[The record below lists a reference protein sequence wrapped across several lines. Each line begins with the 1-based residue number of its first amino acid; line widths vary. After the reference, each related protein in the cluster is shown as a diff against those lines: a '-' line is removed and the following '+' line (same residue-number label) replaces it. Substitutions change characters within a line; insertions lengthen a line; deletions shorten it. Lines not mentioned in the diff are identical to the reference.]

1 MWAQSGVAPST
12 RALAP
17 DCIVFQIVHV
27 PLSQVLNEM
36 LDSIQSAPQERIAQR
51 IDKQISDVPVSQV
64 DEQAL
69 KSCRSFHRSVVRDVL
84 PNRSSM
90 FQRTRL

>member
-1 MWAQSGVAPST
+1 MWAQELHIP
-12 RALAP
+12 RERCP
-17 DCIVFQIVHV
+17 DCIFFQTVHV

-36 LDSIQSAPQERIAQR
+36 LDSIQSAPQERIPQR
-51 IDKQISDVPVSQV
+51 IDEQISDVPVAQV

-69 KSCRSFHRSVVRDVL
+69 ESCRSFHRRAVRDVL

-90 FQRTRL
+90 FQRIRL

>member
-12 RALAP
+12 RALVP
-17 DCIVFQIVHV
+17 DCIVFPIVHV

-64 DEQAL
+64 EQAL
-69 KSCRSFHRSVVRDVL
+69 KSCRSFHRSVVRDML

>member
-1 MWAQSGVAPST
+1 
-12 RALAP
+12 
-17 DCIVFQIVHV
+17 
-27 PLSQVLNEM
+27 M
-36 LDSIQSAPQERIAQR
+36 LDSIQSALQERIAQR